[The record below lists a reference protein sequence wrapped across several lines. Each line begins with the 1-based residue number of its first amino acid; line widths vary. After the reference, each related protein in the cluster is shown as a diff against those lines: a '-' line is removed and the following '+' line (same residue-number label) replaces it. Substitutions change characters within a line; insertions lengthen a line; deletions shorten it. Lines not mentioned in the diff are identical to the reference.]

1 MKLTKN
7 SLGEYLLF
15 SVNII
20 LFQNVSWNYMG
31 IRRNIPIINVKELRS
46 TFDRLFAEQHGK
58 RGKGEKERDKQ
69 LEREENEM

>member
-46 TFDRLFAEQHGK
+46 TFDRLFAE
-58 RGKGEKERDKQ
+58 
-69 LEREENEM
+69 